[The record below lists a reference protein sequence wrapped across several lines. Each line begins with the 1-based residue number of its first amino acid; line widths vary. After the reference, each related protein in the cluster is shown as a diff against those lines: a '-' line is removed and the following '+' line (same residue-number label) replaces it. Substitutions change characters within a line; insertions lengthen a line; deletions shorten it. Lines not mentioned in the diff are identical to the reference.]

1 VHPLQVWLRGQQ
13 QGLRLG
19 GQVLQR
25 ALLEQQ
31 GLWVQQF
38 APKSLKLKCSTRQQG

>member
-13 QGLRLG
+13 QAQRLG
-19 GQVLQR
+19 VRALQQ

-31 GLWVQQF
+31 GL
-38 APKSLKLKCSTRQQG
+38 